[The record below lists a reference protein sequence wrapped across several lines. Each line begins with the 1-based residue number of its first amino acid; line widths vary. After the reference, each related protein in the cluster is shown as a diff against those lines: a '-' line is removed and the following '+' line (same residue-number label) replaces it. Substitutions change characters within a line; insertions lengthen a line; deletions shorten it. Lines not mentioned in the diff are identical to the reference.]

1 MPDLSQREN
10 KKVPQP
16 RNDHAGRDCHTCRE
30 HAAAHLTLRASCYPD
45 GYRQDKQ
52 VRSCTQCSSALS
64 QESCENRPGQKL
76 TPQGNE
82 VRRCRLRP
90 MQASYCEQIHHVTQT
105 RESRFGLHFRKATRG
120 IRAPSVVGIRLAP
133 AFTLSGKLSAALR
146 LSYVFDF
153 VFRLQQASFRF
164 DTHMSVHMPRQQPL
178 QQGRFT
184 QMVIPEA
191 AAEVMNCPTGTLGP
205 IMCQGLR
212 VYVEAH
218 TLLRNTT
225 GQTRRPAENSRRGSH
240 DCNCPVFPAYW
251 PSSGFD
257 SPAVLCSERSE
268 HSVLL
273 HAEGAWRAPDNLKVG
288 LSISGCNLRLAEA
301 MSKRADAE
309 TASHS
314 LLGEPLQRG
323 PAGPRRLRS
332 PEA

>member
-1 MPDLSQREN
+1 MQR
-10 KKVPQP
+10 
-16 RNDHAGRDCHTCRE
+16 AC
-30 HAAAHLTLRASCYPD
+30 
-45 GYRQDKQ
+45 
-52 VRSCTQCSSALS
+52 SCTPDFAGFLLSGRLQTGQTSSFLHSVFFCLVAGVLR
-64 QESCENRPGQKL
+64 ESAWTKAHTARQRSPSLQA
-76 TPQGNE
+76 P
-82 VRRCRLRP
+82 P

-191 AAEVMNCPTGTLGP
+191 AAEVMNYPTGTLGP

-257 SPAVLCSERSE
+257 SPAVLCSET
-268 HSVLL
+268 V
-273 HAEGAWRAPDNLKVG
+273 
-288 LSISGCNLRLAEA
+288 
-301 MSKRADAE
+301 
-309 TASHS
+309 
-314 LLGEPLQRG
+314 
-323 PAGPRRLRS
+323 
-332 PEA
+332 